1 MKQRVVFWSL
11 LATALLMLT
20 VSFGGS
26 VSASHKLVK
35 VGGTMNHCD
44 CTYRIE

>member
-1 MKQRVVFWSL
+1 MNKKIVLWSILAATL
-11 LATALLMLT
+11 LLLT
-20 VSFGGS
+20 VGFGGS
-26 VSASHKLVK
+26 VQTSPKLVK